1 MEAERQG
8 NVTRTVLFT
17 KVGII
22 TLGKLAIR
30 SNAFMLGDKRRA
42 IRFTGVKSF
51 GQAKVFHA
59 PT

>member
-1 MEAERQG
+1 M
-8 NVTRTVLFT
+8 TRTVLFT